1 MRKEAMSVN
10 IHLPTIGLFSKIA
23 KEVVIVHD
31 WLAGPPMSE
40 HDRLERE
47 LAESAGWR
55 RVR

>member
-1 MRKEAMSVN
+1 MSMD
-10 IHLPTIGLFSKIA
+10 IHLPDLVSKIA

-40 HDRLERE
+40 HDRMERE

-55 RVR
+55 RIG

>member
-1 MRKEAMSVN
+1 MSMN
-10 IHLPTIGLFSKIA
+10 IHLPAIGLFSKIA

-55 RVR
+55 LVR

>member
-1 MRKEAMSVN
+1 MSVN
-10 IHLPTIGLFSKIA
+10 IHIPTIGLFSKIA
-23 KEVVIVHD
+23 KEVVMVHD

-40 HDRLERE
+40 HDRVERE

>member
-1 MRKEAMSVN
+1 MKEAMSMN
-10 IHLPTIGLFSKIA
+10 IHLPGLFSKIA
-23 KEVVIVHD
+23 KEVVTVHD

-55 RVR
+55 RVS